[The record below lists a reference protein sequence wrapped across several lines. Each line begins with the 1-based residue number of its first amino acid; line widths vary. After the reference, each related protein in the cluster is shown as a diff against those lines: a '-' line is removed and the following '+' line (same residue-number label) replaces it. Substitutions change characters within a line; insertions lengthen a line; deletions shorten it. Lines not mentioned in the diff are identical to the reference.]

1 MTNITPFIAKVLT
14 CFGFIFWSA
23 ATNAQVSLTVP
34 NLAKEQIVEQIENAK
49 YEMPIGPW
57 DNGAL
62 PTKLVKGH
70 LWQRAWQLE
79 SSSITVDQLAEPIIE
94 QMSDAGFSVVFECH
108 AARCGGFDFRYS
120 TQVFDAPVM
129 FVDLRNFRFIA
140 FEKSSA
146 VKTLL
151 VSKAGD
157 ILSFQLIEVDPTP
170 AGHAKIAQKLSKS
183 IRQSLYTDMQTELLE
198 NGYAVL
204 SDLVF
209 ETGSARLG
217 PGPFTSLE
225 ELAKFMQSQP
235 AAEIIMVGH
244 TDNIGASDANI
255 SLSKRRATAVVE
267 RLNNK
272 YGIEKKRLSA
282 EGVGFFAPLTSNSAV
297 SGREQNRRVEAVIKR
312 LQ

>member
-1 MTNITPFIAKVLT
+1 MTNITPFIAKALA
-14 CFGFIFWSA
+14 CLGFIFWSA
-23 ATNAQVSLTVP
+23 ASYAQVSLTIP
-34 NLAKEQIVEQIENAK
+34 KLAEQQIVEQIANTK

-62 PTKLVKGH
+62 PTKLVTGH

-120 TQVFDAPVM
+120 TQVFDAPVI

-209 ETGSARLG
+209 ETGSAQLG

-272 YGIEKKRLSA
+272 YGIEKNRLSA

>member
-57 DNGAL
+57 DNGAI

-94 QMSDAGFSVVFECH
+94 QMSDAGFSVVFDCH

-120 TQVFDAPVM
+120 TQVFHAPVM

-140 FEKSSA
+140 FEKSKT

-157 ILSFQLIEVDPTP
+157 LLSFQLIEVDPAPTE
-170 AGHAKIAQKLSKS
+170 HAHISHKLSKS
-183 IRQSLYTDMQTELLE
+183 VRGSLYTDMQTELLQ

-209 ETGSARLG
+209 ETGSSKLG
-217 PGPFTSLE
+217 SGPFTSLA
-225 ELAKFMQSQP
+225 ELAQFMQTEP
-235 AAEIIMVGH
+235 AAEIILVGH
-244 TDNIGASDANI
+244 TDNTGASDANI
-255 SLSKRRATAVVE
+255 TLSKRRANSVAE
-267 RLNNK
+267 RLSAK
-272 YGIEKKRLSA
+272 YGITKNRLSA
-282 EGVGFFAPLTSNSAV
+282 EGVGFLAPLTSNGEKA
-297 SGREQNRRVEAVIKR
+297 GREKNRRVEAVVKSLR
-312 LQ
+312 